1 MKKFLPL
8 SYSSL
13 KQFAISPSHFLAY
26 KKRTFKSTPS
36 MTLGTAVHTLVLEPE
51 TFEDRYYVMPDD
63 IRRGTNAFKEHE
75 ALAASRGDEVEILKK
90 KDLLP
95 IRAMRDNI
103 LDHPKASFLLS
114 RCHTFEQR
122 RAWKFNGL
130 DFHGFVDAE
139 GDDCIVD
146 LKTTQDASMKKFSRS
161 VVDFKYYWQAALYCA
176 ATGYSKRFFVIAV
189 ENTAPFNVAVY
200 EIGKE
205 FIDVAIAQ
213 IIDAT
218 NDFKKWDG
226 MPMSYSKDVE
236 MLTPPSWM
244 L

>member
-1 MKKFLPL
+1 
-8 SYSSL
+8 
-13 KQFAISPSHFLAY
+13 
-26 KKRTFKSTPS
+26 
-36 MTLGTAVHTLVLEPE
+36 
-51 TFEDRYYVMPDD
+51 MPDD

-90 KDLLP
+90 KDLIP

-146 LKTTQDASMKKFSRS
+146 LKTTQDASIKKFSRS